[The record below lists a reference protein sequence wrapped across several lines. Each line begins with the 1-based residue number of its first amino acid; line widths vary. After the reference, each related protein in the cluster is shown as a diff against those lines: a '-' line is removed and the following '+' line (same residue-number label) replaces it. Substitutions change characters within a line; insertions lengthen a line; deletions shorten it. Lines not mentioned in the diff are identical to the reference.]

1 MVASSV
7 TSRGSSR
14 AGEDAAAEARCRAAR
29 DKLRIVREAM
39 EANATHLQA
48 LDAYEVEKAAYLARR
63 APLDAAEEARRAR
76 SEAAAALAEE
86 TGEGGTPRGDVI
98 HGAHHGVDLSR
109 EHAREEAR
117 RQDEEAFAAYEEA
130 VAALGPVPAP
140 PPFRDH
146 LNDARVAADGTD
158 GPPLFL
164 LTCGVLEGAGE
175 RGVALLK
182 ELMARGAR
190 AKGCVGSRPNHG
202 ERLAPLC
209 LALAHLERFAD
220 PGDPEPEPGT
230 GTGGFFGTDAL
241 LRGLGI
247 VPGDA
252 RSASG
257 SSAGASWETSSEGSE
272 SSAGSANEGTA
283 RKTPDPGTP
292 RSVARFGSE
301 GSESGAEE
309 TEAREEKTRELSPP
323 AIETER
329 VVRLEADD
337 ATRDATRDGATT
349 TSETETGGSNLGGSR
364 RSVPPRAPARRE
376 ERHHRAHR
384 GRRRRERSVSTR
396 RVPKRPARDAGASV
410 PRRVRVPRCRRNRR

>member
-86 TGEGGTPRGDVI
+86 TGEGGTPRGDAI
-98 HGAHHGVDLSR
+98 HGAHHVVDLSR

-175 RGVALLK
+175 R
-182 ELMARGAR
+182 
-190 AKGCVGSRPNHG
+190 
-202 ERLAPLC
+202 
-209 LALAHLERFAD
+209 
-220 PGDPEPEPGT
+220 
-230 GTGGFFGTDAL
+230 
-241 LRGLGI
+241 
-247 VPGDA
+247 
-252 RSASG
+252 
-257 SSAGASWETSSEGSE
+257 
-272 SSAGSANEGTA
+272 
-283 RKTPDPGTP
+283 
-292 RSVARFGSE
+292 SVATPS
-301 GSESGAEE
+301 A
-309 TEAREEKTRELSPP
+309 KVSP
-323 AIETER
+323 R
-329 VVRLEADD
+329 
-337 ATRDATRDGATT
+337 
-349 TSETETGGSNLGGSR
+349 
-364 RSVPPRAPARRE
+364 VPPRCC
-376 ERHHRAHR
+376 
-384 GRRRRERSVSTR
+384 
-396 RVPKRPARDAGASV
+396 AS
-410 PRRVRVPRCRRNRR
+410 P